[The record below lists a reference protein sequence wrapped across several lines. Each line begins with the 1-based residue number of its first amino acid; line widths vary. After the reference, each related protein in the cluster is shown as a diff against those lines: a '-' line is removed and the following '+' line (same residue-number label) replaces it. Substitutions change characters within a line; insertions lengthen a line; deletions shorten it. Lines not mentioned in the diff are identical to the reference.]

1 MKNSPEEIARKIL
14 AESIELRQHCFDY
27 LSEWIAACRLLFSAL
42 KSGKKILLCG
52 NGGSAADCQHF
63 ATELVVRLRKGRLR
77 KARPAIALTT
87 DSSILTAAGN
97 DLGFEKLF
105 SRQVEALGTA
115 GDVLVAISTSGT
127 SANVVRAAREARRK
141 RMKVIALTG
150 EKGGKLGKLADLWV
164 AVPSGDT
171 QRIQEMHITILHFW
185 GEALEAGLPR

>member
-1 MKNSPEEIARKIL
+1 MKNSPQEIARKIL
-14 AESIELRQHCFDY
+14 ADSIELRQHSFD
-27 LSEWIAACRLLFSAL
+27 SIPVWVAAYQLLFLAL

-63 ATELVVRLRKGRLR
+63 ATELVVRLRKGGAR

-87 DSSILTAAGN
+87 DNSILTAAGN
-97 DLGFEKLF
+97 DLGFEKIF
-105 SRQVEALGTA
+105 SRQVEALGAA
-115 GDVLVAISTSGT
+115 GDVLVAISTSG
-127 SANVVRAAREARRK
+127 SSVNVVDAAREARKK

-150 EKGGKLGKLADLWV
+150 ENGGKLAKLADGWV
-164 AVPSGDT
+164 AAPSSDT

>member
-14 AESIELRQHCFDY
+14 ADSVELRQHSFD
-27 LSEWIAACRLLFSAL
+27 SIPVWVAAYRLLFSAL
-42 KSGKKILLCG
+42 KSGKKVLLCG

-63 ATELVVRLRKGRLR
+63 ATELVVRLRKGRPR

-97 DLGFEKLF
+97 DLGFEKIF
-105 SRQVEALGTA
+105 SRQVEALGAA
-115 GDVLVAISTSGT
+115 GDVLVTISTSGN
-127 SANVVRAAREARRK
+127 SANVVEAAREARK
-141 RMKVIALTG
+141 KKIKAIALTG
-150 EKGGKLGKLADLWV
+150 ENGGKLHKLADLWV

-171 QRIQEMHITILHFW
+171 QRIQEMHSTILHFW

>member
-1 MKNSPEEIARKIL
+1 MKNSPQEIARKIL
-14 AESIELRQHCFDY
+14 ADSIGLRKNSFDSI
-27 LSEWIAACRLLFSAL
+27 SEWVAAYRLLFLAI

-63 ATELVVRLRKGRLR
+63 ATELVVRLRKGKLR

-87 DSSILTAAGN
+87 DSSVLTAAGN

-105 SRQVEALGTA
+105 SRQVEAMGA
-115 GDVLVAISTSGT
+115 RGDVLVAISTSGT
-127 SANVVRAAREARRK
+127 SANVVEAARAARKK
-141 RMKVIALTG
+141 RMKVIALTS
-150 EKGGKLGKLADLWV
+150 ESGGKLGKPADCWI
-164 AVPSGDT
+164 AVPSDDT

>member
-1 MKNSPEEIARKIL
+1 MKNPPQEIARKIL
-14 AESIELRQHCFDY
+14 ADSIGLRQHSFD
-27 LSEWIAACRLLFSAL
+27 SIPAWVAAYRLLFLAL

-63 ATELVVRLRKGRLR
+63 AAELVVRLRKGKLR
-77 KARPAIALTT
+77 EARPAVALTT

-97 DLGFEKLF
+97 DLGFKKLF
-105 SRQVEALGTA
+105 ARQVDALGAA

-127 SANVVRAAREARRK
+127 SGNVVEAARAARKK

-150 EKGGKLGKLADLWV
+150 ESGGKLRKLADSWV
-164 AVPSGDT
+164 AVPSTDT

-185 GEALEAGLPR
+185 GEALEAGFSR

>member
-1 MKNSPEEIARKIL
+1 MKNSSEEIARQIL
-14 AESIELRQHCFDY
+14 ADSIKLRQDCFDCIE
-27 LSEWIAACRLLFSAL
+27 EWSAAYRLLFSAL
-42 KSGKKILLCG
+42 KAGKKILLCG

-63 ATELVVRLRKGRLR
+63 ATELVVRLRKGQLR

-87 DSSILTAAGN
+87 NSSILTAAGN

-105 SRQVEALGTA
+105 SRQVEALGAT

-127 SANVVRAAREARRK
+127 SANVLEAVRTARKK
-141 RMKVIALTG
+141 RLKVIALTG
-150 EKGGKLGKLADLWV
+150 QDGGKLGKLADSRV

-185 GEALEAGLPR
+185 GEALETSFSR

>member
-1 MKNSPEEIARKIL
+1 MKNSPAEIARRIL
-14 AESIELRQHCFDY
+14 AESIELRQHSFD
-27 LSEWIAACRLLFSAL
+27 SIPMWIAGYRLIYSAL

-63 ATELVVRLRKGRLR
+63 AAELVVRLSKGKLQ

-105 SRQVEALGTA
+105 ARQVEALGNS

-127 SANVVRAAREARRK
+127 SSNVVEAARAARKQRV
-141 RMKVIALTG
+141 KVIALTG
-150 EKGGKLGKLADLWV
+150 KNGGKLGKLADLLV

-171 QRIQEMHITILHFW
+171 QRVQEIHITILHFW
-185 GEALEAGLPR
+185 GEALEAALSR